1 MLPHGASHPI
11 ELILTVASPR
21 ELAGADLSPY
31 DAVCLGNPFCR
42 RVAGNYAEELDRL
55 AGAVADLHAAGKK
68 VYVTSPA
75 APRGRDMT
83 QVERL
88 IEAASSAGADAL
100 EVHNMGVLHLL
111 RGKGIPLPAHM
122 GAFAN
127 VYTHLAAKV
136 MRDYGAVRVR
146 PNAEVSLEEMAI
158 IGRDAGVEVE
168 VQAHGKIPLG
178 ITERCFLLD
187 APEEEDPK
195 CPSACEEE
203 HWLTAGRPAEGRER
217 SGRGAWVLKNVGKGV
232 LSGKDI
238 CVIEHLPALLSAGF
252 RIFKVEGLYE
262 SAAYRS
268 EVGAVYREAFSS
280 FRSEKDYSV
289 RPEWAKTLR
298 GHSRNGFCNGY
309 YFGKSGQT
317 YVGTVLQSGNSRV

>member
-1 MLPHGASHPI
+1 MLSLGSSSPI
-11 ELILTVASPR
+11 ELVLTVASPR

-42 RVAGNYAEELDRL
+42 RVGGNYAEELERL
-55 AGAVADLHAAGKK
+55 PGAVAALHAAGKK
-68 VYVTSPA
+68 AYVTSPA
-75 APRGRDMT
+75 APRGRDMS

-88 IEAASSAGADAL
+88 IDAAASAGADAL

-127 VYTHLAAKV
+127 VYTYLAAKV

-146 PNAEVSLEEMAI
+146 PNAEVSLEEMTVIA
-158 IGRDAGVEVE
+158 REAGVEVE

-178 ITERCFLLD
+178 ITEKCFLLEG
-187 APEEEDPK
+187 PEGEDPK
-195 CPSACEEE
+195 CPSVCEEE
-203 HWLTAGRPAEGRER
+203 HWLTAGRPSGEEGR
-217 SGRGAWVLKNVGKGV
+217 SGRSAWVLKNVGKGV
-232 LSGKDI
+232 LSGKDL
-238 CVIEHLPALLSAGF
+238 CVIEHLPDLLSAGF

-268 EVGAVYREAFSS
+268 EIGTVYREALAFSLKAE
-280 FRSEKDYSV
+280 RYSI
-289 RPEWAKTLR
+289 RPEWAKILR
-298 GHSRNGFCNGY
+298 RHSRNGFCNGY
-309 YFGKSGQT
+309 YFGRSGQS
-317 YVGTVLQSGNSRV
+317 YVGTVLQGDNSRV